1 MQHELTMSNALV
13 TVFINLFNVS

>member
-13 TVFINLFNVS
+13 TVFINLC